1 MQYMGGKHRQGKHIG
16 AFVNRWRKPGQVYWE
31 PFVGTMGALCHIE
44 SGVGPVYAS
53 DFCGPLVALLCA
65 VQGGWIPPA
74 EEITEEQYRWYK
86 EGNGEPRMRA
96 FVGFGCSY
104 GGKWFGGLARDKA
117 GTAGRRKGRRN
128 FTARASDLLV
138 KRMSKI
144 PKGTAFLT
152 GDYARLGRIWF
163 QRNTLVYCDPPYR
176 DHIGHWGKRSR
187 FDSDQFFGWVREMS
201 DRGHDMLVSEYA
213 VPADFVK
220 VVDLK
225 NKRNFCPRPLEG
237 GPRDAGETGEG
248 LFVLAGSGL
257 HQRWLTDR

>member
-86 EGNGEPRMRA
+86 GGNGEPRMRA

-117 GTAGRRKGRRN
+117 GTAGRRKGAQNSWRN
-128 FTARASDLLV
+128 PPTAGNLS
-138 KRMSKI
+138 
-144 PKGTAFLT
+144 
-152 GDYARLGRIWF
+152 GRSGC
-163 QRNTLVYCDPPYR
+163 Q
-176 DHIGHWGKRSR
+176 S
-187 FDSDQFFGWVREMS
+187 
-201 DRGHDMLVSEYA
+201 
-213 VPADFVK
+213 
-220 VVDLK
+220 
-225 NKRNFCPRPLEG
+225 G
-237 GPRDAGETGEG
+237 GQGGNYS
-248 LFVLAGSGL
+248 LFKMINYV
-257 HQRWLTDR
+257 